1 MSWRYVIYL
10 GVLLSPSRC
19 ADPGPKR
26 GQHAAHRAVIGI
38 SVSPVINQ
46 GALPMLQ
53 GLRREDLVNLQSMA
67 SEYTW
72 NLQEEPFW
80 RDEPRQ
86 ELGSA
91 FEGQV
96 SV

>member
-1 MSWRYVIYL
+1 
-10 GVLLSPSRC
+10 
-19 ADPGPKR
+19 
-26 GQHAAHRAVIGI
+26 
-38 SVSPVINQ
+38 
-46 GALPMLQ
+46 MLQ
-53 GLRREDLVNLQSMA
+53 GLGREDLIDLQSMG

-72 NLQEEPFW
+72 NLHEEPFW

-91 FEGQV
+91 FEGRV